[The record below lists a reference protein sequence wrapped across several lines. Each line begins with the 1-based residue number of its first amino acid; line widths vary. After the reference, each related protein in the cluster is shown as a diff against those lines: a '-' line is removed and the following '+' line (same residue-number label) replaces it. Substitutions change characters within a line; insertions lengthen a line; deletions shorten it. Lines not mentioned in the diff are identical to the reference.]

1 VGGGLGDGG
10 QAGWWAFLTEVPRS
24 LGVRGGIGSV
34 LVSTGMILAV
44 CLGVALPL
52 GLGTAVLL
60 TETGATRGD
69 ARLARAVRRS
79 LDVLAGVPSIVFG
92 LFGSVLFC
100 EVMGMGFSIKAGG
113 LTLACMVLPIFIRA
127 AEEGLRGVPESW
139 RQGATALG
147 LSRAAALRRV
157 VLPAALPGLAV
168 AFVLGVGRAL
178 AETAA
183 LLFTAGTVTRMPES
197 LGDSGRALSV
207 HIYTMAMEVNGGR
220 CWWCCCSGLIWP
232 RPRLGVS
239 TPGAWP
245 DRVSL
250 AGRHRVIRASNVSM
264 SLPILNPELRLTTTP
279 EAMPSEP
286 LLRACCVSVSYGG
299 KPAVRDVELEIARGR
314 ITAIIGPSG
323 CGKSSFLAS
332 LNRLTDLIGG
342 CTVSGAAMLEGHDL
356 LAPDV
361 DPVALRR
368 RVGMIFQKPNPFAMS
383 IRKNLEMPLKAN
395 GVRSAADRRDLAEA
409 ALRDVGLWD
418 EVSAPWCCGPGCCC
432 STNPA
437 ARWTRWPPNASK
449 SC

>member
-1 VGGGLGDGG
+1 VAETALAQGNPAAWARVSRRGDYAAAAVVWAVALGLVAMLLWILGDVVLGALGAGGGAGDGG

-69 ARLARAVRRS
+69 ARLARAV
-79 LDVLAGVPSIVFG
+79 
-92 LFGSVLFC
+92 C

-207 HIYTMAMEVNGGR
+207 HIYTMAMEVNGG
-220 CWWCCCSGLIWP
+220 
-232 RPRLGVS
+232 
-239 TPGAWP
+239 
-245 DRVSL
+245 
-250 AGRHRVIRASNVSM
+250 
-264 SLPILNPELRLTTTP
+264 
-279 EAMPSEP
+279 EP
-286 LLRACCVSVSYGG
+286 
-299 KPAVRDVELEIARGR
+299 
-314 ITAIIGPSG
+314 
-323 CGKSSFLAS
+323 
-332 LNRLTDLIGG
+332 
-342 CTVSGAAMLEGHDL
+342 AAY
-356 LAPDV
+356 
-361 DPVALRR
+361 
-368 RVGMIFQKPNPFAMS
+368 
-383 IRKNLEMPLKAN
+383 
-395 GVRSAADRRDLAEA
+395 RSAAVLVVLLLGINLAAAAVGRKYARRMA
-409 ALRDVGLWD
+409 
-418 EVSAPWCCGPGCCC
+418 
-432 STNPA
+432 
-437 ARWTRWPPNASK
+437 
-449 SC
+449 

>member
-1 VGGGLGDGG
+1 MSRRGDYAAAAVVWAVALGLVAMLLWILGDVVLGALGAGGGVGDGG

-207 HIYTMAMEVNGGR
+207 HIYTMAMEVNGG
-220 CWWCCCSGLIWP
+220 
-232 RPRLGVS
+232 
-239 TPGAWP
+239 
-245 DRVSL
+245 
-250 AGRHRVIRASNVSM
+250 
-264 SLPILNPELRLTTTP
+264 
-279 EAMPSEP
+279 EP
-286 LLRACCVSVSYGG
+286 
-299 KPAVRDVELEIARGR
+299 
-314 ITAIIGPSG
+314 
-323 CGKSSFLAS
+323 
-332 LNRLTDLIGG
+332 
-342 CTVSGAAMLEGHDL
+342 AAY
-356 LAPDV
+356 
-361 DPVALRR
+361 
-368 RVGMIFQKPNPFAMS
+368 
-383 IRKNLEMPLKAN
+383 
-395 GVRSAADRRDLAEA
+395 RSAAVLVVLLLGINLAAAAVGRKYARRMA
-409 ALRDVGLWD
+409 
-418 EVSAPWCCGPGCCC
+418 
-432 STNPA
+432 
-437 ARWTRWPPNASK
+437 
-449 SC
+449 